1 MAKKLVIIDEQAMAR
16 HRVRQAAASPL
27 DTVLE
32 FATPAEALKVL
43 DAFQPDC
50 VMLGVTCPPPNT
62 FNAIRS
68 IRKKMPE
75 VRVLAVNSYH
85 DAEMR
90 RAAAEAG
97 ASGYVTAQDLSQLYL
112 LAAPERLA
120 DDVPPRTSVRAGTKK
135 K

>member
-1 MAKKLVIIDEQAMAR
+1 MAKKLVIIDGQAMAR

-32 FATPAEALKVL
+32 FATTDEALKVL

-75 VRVLAVNSYH
+75 VRVVAVNNFSEV
-85 DAEMR
+85 EMR
-90 RAAAEAG
+90 QAATAAG
-97 ASGYVTAQDLSQLYL
+97 ASGYVTAEDLSQLYM

-120 DDVPPRTSVRAGTKK
+120 DGLPPRTSVRAGAKK